1 MSVEAQEVE
10 EEYRRE
16 ERREHKAMD
25 AKLPSAKLNANT
37 LSRAFDDNRSV
48 GSARSHKPLPAALFF
63 QNASAKEAAPIGA
76 ACNTGTYPLSDKN
89 WEGWMA
95 PSHPNAA
102 RLTDFDKCNVESLN
116 QVIRH
121 NNAAIE
127 KLEELLDKHQGSDG
141 EEASTAMATVQEVLQ
156 YVYVAN
162 DQAKCMLDDFGQKWS
177 HPAAQF
183 EINRKFA
190 RAHNPADSS
199 MAAGPGIYDPYKR
212 QVNAYGQLSLY
223 RRECSQLVPP
233 KAALP
238 PKTDWREGSAAKSAK
253 AKKQHPQQQM
263 AAAAVPA
270 RPAGGRGGPP
280 RPPAAV
286 PIGAAA
292 LVQ

>member
-1 MSVEAQEVE
+1 MASV
-10 EEYRRE
+10 
-16 ERREHKAMD
+16 
-25 AKLPSAKLNANT
+25 
-37 LSRAFDDNRSV
+37 F
-48 GSARSHKPLPAALFF
+48 
-63 QNASAKEAAPIGA
+63 
-76 ACNTGTYPLSDKN
+76 
-89 WEGWMA
+89 
-95 PSHPNAA
+95 
-102 RLTDFDKCNVESLN
+102 
-116 QVIRH
+116 
-121 NNAAIE
+121 
-127 KLEELLDKHQGSDG
+127 
-141 EEASTAMATVQEVLQ
+141 TALQ
-156 YVYVAN
+156 YIATAN
-162 DQAKCMLDDFGQKWS
+162 DSSKPALDDFGQKWK
-177 HPAAQF
+177 HNAAQF

-190 RAHNPADSS
+190 RAHNPADIS